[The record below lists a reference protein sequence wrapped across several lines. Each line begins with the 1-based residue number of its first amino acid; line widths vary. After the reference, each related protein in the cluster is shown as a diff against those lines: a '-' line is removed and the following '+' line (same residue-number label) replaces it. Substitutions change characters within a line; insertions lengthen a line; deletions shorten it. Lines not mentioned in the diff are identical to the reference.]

1 MPTVRK
7 IDATWAKQI
16 VQLLKARGR
25 PSSLILREVGLDL
38 EKVQNPEA
46 RIPFARHVALFEAAA
61 EHLGDPHFGLH
72 FGSSVDPLDAGLIGY
87 VAANSAT
94 LGDAFGN
101 LTKYLRV
108 FSEGAHVDL
117 QNADGFAVLAFDV
130 IDPDVRRR
138 VQIQEFGM
146 ALIMNFGRFVTGR
159 HLIPEWI
166 EFSHNRSDQVDDFER
181 YFGAPV
187 HFGRDR
193 NALVL
198 KNALMKLRCR
208 AADERLLRILK
219 DYCAE
224 ILRQRPERVDLKRD
238 IEHLVARLLPSGSV
252 TTKSVAKELGLSERT
267 MARRLADA
275 GTSFRQIIEEVRRE
289 LAKRYM
295 VEPDVR
301 PSQIARLLGYS
312 EPSAFTHAFR
322 RWTGR
327 SPSQFRGTAG

>member
-1 MPTVRK
+1 
-7 IDATWAKQI
+7 
-16 VQLLKARGR
+16 
-25 PSSLILREVGLDL
+25 LILREVGLD
-38 EKVQNPEA
+38 PETVRTPKA
-46 RIPFARHVALFEAAA
+46 RIPFAKHVALFEAAA

-94 LGDAFGN
+94 LGDAFRN
-101 LTKYLRV
+101 MTRYLRV

-117 QNADGFAVLAFDV
+117 QTADVLAVLAFDV
-130 IDPDVRRR
+130 IDPDARRR

-146 ALIMNFGRFVTGR
+146 AMVMNFGRFVTGR
-159 HLIPEWI
+159 HMTPEWV
-166 EFSHNRSDQVDDFER
+166 EFSHNRSGQVDDFER

-198 KNALMKLRCR
+198 K
-208 AADERLLRILK
+208 
-219 DYCAE
+219 
-224 ILRQRPERVDLKRD
+224 QSD

-252 TTKSVAKELGLSERT
+252 TTRSVAKELGLSERT

-275 GTSFRQIIEEVRRE
+275 GTSYRQIIDEVRRD

-295 VEPDVR
+295 VEPNVR

-322 RWTGR
+322 RWTGQ
-327 SPSQFRGTAG
+327 SPSRFREDAG

>member
-1 MPTVRK
+1 
-7 IDATWAKQI
+7 
-16 VQLLKARGR
+16 
-25 PSSLILREVGLDL
+25 
-38 EKVQNPEA
+38 
-46 RIPFARHVALFEAAA
+46 
-61 EHLGDPHFGLH
+61 
-72 FGSSVDPLDAGLIGY
+72 
-87 VAANSAT
+87 
-94 LGDAFGN
+94 
-101 LTKYLRV
+101 
-108 FSEGAHVDL
+108 
-117 QNADGFAVLAFDV
+117 
-130 IDPDVRRR
+130 
-138 VQIQEFGM
+138 
-146 ALIMNFGRFVTGR
+146 
-159 HLIPEWI
+159 
-166 EFSHNRSDQVDDFER
+166 
-181 YFGAPV
+181 
-187 HFGRDR
+187 
-193 NALVL
+193 
-198 KNALMKLRCR
+198 MKLRCR